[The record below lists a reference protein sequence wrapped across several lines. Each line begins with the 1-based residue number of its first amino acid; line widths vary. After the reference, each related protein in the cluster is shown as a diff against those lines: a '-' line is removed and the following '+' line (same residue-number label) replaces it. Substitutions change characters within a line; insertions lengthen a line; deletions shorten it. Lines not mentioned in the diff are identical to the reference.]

1 MKKKLLMPYK
11 KYRALEHSTPYIF
24 HIQKNGQHIFYFGA
38 KHTFNPRDP
47 QYKKITA
54 YWDTFLKVTHKNN
67 CIALIEGGE
76 RTVSKTKKQAIRDGG
91 EMHYIVY
98 LASKNGIKTISPEPL
113 AQYRY
118 KKLLKKFSK
127 KEIAY
132 YDFALV
138 CYQWNR
144 YKKKPNFEKYVNR
157 FLESDKR
164 NSGWKNFDFSLKNM
178 LKIHK
183 ETFGTEFD
191 KNNNQFFSDIL
202 DPISNKS
209 IINKVSFFEESGL
222 RDEYIAR
229 EIEKFWEKGM
239 NIFVIYGTSHAV
251 IQEAVI
257 RDFVSR
263 PV

>member
-178 LKIHK
+178 FRIHK
-183 ETFGTEFD
+183 KIFGVKFNKND
-191 KNNNQFFSDIL
+191 KLFFRDIL
-202 DPISNKS
+202 DPIGNKS
-209 IINKVSFFEESGL
+209 VINKISIFDESI
-222 RDEYIAR
+222 RDEYIVQK
-229 EIEKFWEKGM
+229 IEELWKKGK
-239 NIFVIYGTSHAV
+239 NLFVIYGASHTV
-251 IQEAVI
+251 RQEGVI

-263 PV
+263 SY